1 MPVRLTLIV
10 TSVAN
15 AAAGVGLAS
24 LWYKFRHDEGMPI
37 VVLFVAFSLF
47 VQGAFSVG
55 HLRGLWSRWGIPSFH
70 LFVTGESA
78 AALVGGLAILQG
90 VFYNLH
96 PTNGDYELGP
106 LLAAT
111 FMTTQATI
119 GLIYAARSGEFTARR
134 NA

>member
-1 MPVRLTLIV
+1 MLRPVLIV

-24 LWYKFRHDEGMPI
+24 MWYKFRHDDGMPI
-37 VVLFVAFSLF
+37 VVLLVALSLF
-47 VQGAFSVG
+47 IQGMFTLG
-55 HLRGLWSRWGIPSFH
+55 HLRGLWKRWGIPSFL

-78 AALVGGLAILQG
+78 AALVGGVAILHG
-90 VFYNLH
+90 VLYNLQ
-96 PTNGDYELGP
+96 PINGDYEFGP

-111 FMTTQATI
+111 FMTTQAAI
-119 GLIYAARSGEFTARR
+119 GLVFAARSWELPLRG